1 MDEIDLDEPV
11 GYAAL
16 PIGTPV
22 VTSDGATVGT
32 VREVRYHERE
42 QILDGLIVE
51 APDGIRF
58 VDAPEV
64 GDMTRRKVDIALTR
78 LDFLMLPS
86 APAGDGGARG
96 SSHGA
101 LDNIRRGLGA

>member
-1 MDEIDLDEPV
+1 MSEIDLDEPV

-32 VREVRYHERE
+32 IREVRYHERE
-42 QILDGLIVE
+42 QMLDGLIVQSQ
-51 APDGIRF
+51 DGIRF

-64 GDMTRRKVDIALTR
+64 GFMTRRKVDITHSR
-78 LDFLMLPS
+78 LDFLMLPV
-86 APAGDGGARG
+86 APVPGGGDDGGPL
-96 SSHGA
+96 S
-101 LDNIRRGLGA
+101 DIRRGLGV

>member
-42 QILDGLIVE
+42 QMLDGMIVE
-51 APDGIRF
+51 AQDGIRF

-86 APAGDGGARG
+86 APAGDGGAGG
-96 SSHGA
+96 SPHGA

>member
-32 VREVRYHERE
+32 VREMRYHERE
-42 QILDGLIVE
+42 DILDGMLVDS
-51 APDGIRF
+51 PDGTRF

-64 GDMTRRKVDIALTR
+64 GEMTRRKVDIALSR

-86 APAGDGGARG
+86 AAQGGGGSRG
-96 SSHGA
+96 P